1 MQDVSD
7 FYQTLDLPETASADD
22 IKKAYRRLARA
33 HHPDRNPGDAA
44 AEERFKEV
52 QEAYETLSDPEKRR
66 AYDRRRRFG
75 PGDAGTFGGFPGAG
89 FGGSGTGSG
98 AAFGSRPPFGA
109 AEGLD
114 PLFRFFFQDET
125 ARAPASSD
133 VETELGL
140 SFEQALRGGATEVR
154 LPGGESVRLTIPRGV
169 RSGLK
174 IRLRGR
180 GEASPD
186 GRRGDLYVTF
196 RVEPSPTFRR
206 EGDHLH
212 RTEVVSALE
221 AMLGTTRQITNAYG
235 QTVKVQI
242 PAGTQPGERLRLRG
256 QGVATDQR
264 TGDLFVEI
272 AVEVPR
278 NLTAAQRDELEAT
291 ARRLGLL

>member
-1 MQDVSD
+1 MQDVAD
-7 FYQTLDLPETASADD
+7 YYQTLDLPETASADD
-22 IKKAYRRLARA
+22 IKKAYRRLART

-75 PGDAGTFGGFPGAG
+75 AGDGPGFGGFPGTG
-89 FGGSGTGSG
+89 FSGSG
-98 AAFGSRPPFGA
+98 AAFGSRPPFGG
-109 AEGLD
+109 AEGMD
-114 PLFRFFFQDET
+114 PLFRFFFQDEAGRT
-125 ARAPASSD
+125 AVPTD
-133 VETELGL
+133 VETELAL
-140 SFEQALRGGATEVR
+140 SFDQALRGGATEVR

-180 GEASPD
+180 GEALPD

-256 QGVATDQR
+256 QGVATDER

-278 NLTAAQRDELEAT
+278 TLTPAQRDELEAT

>member
-1 MQDVSD
+1 MQDVAD
-7 FYQTLDLPETASADD
+7 FYQTLDLPDSASADD
-22 IKKAYRRLARA
+22 IKKAYRRLARTY
-33 HHPDRNPGDAA
+33 HPDRNPGDAA

-75 PGDAGTFGGFPGAG
+75 SVEGGAFGGFPGAG
-89 FGGSGTGSG
+89 FGGSG
-98 AAFGSRPPFGA
+98 AAFGSRPPFGG

-114 PLFRFFFQDET
+114 PLFRFFFQDEA
-125 ARAPASSD
+125 ARGAAPTD
-133 VETELGL
+133 VETELSL

-154 LPGGESVRLTIPRGV
+154 LPGSESVRLTIPRGV

-180 GEASPD
+180 GAAAPD

-206 EGDHLH
+206 EGDHLY
-212 RTEVVSALE
+212 RTETVSALE
-221 AMLGTTRQITNAYG
+221 ALLGTTRQITNAYG

-272 AVEVPR
+272 AVAVPR
-278 NLTAAQRDELEAT
+278 NLTPAQHDELEAT